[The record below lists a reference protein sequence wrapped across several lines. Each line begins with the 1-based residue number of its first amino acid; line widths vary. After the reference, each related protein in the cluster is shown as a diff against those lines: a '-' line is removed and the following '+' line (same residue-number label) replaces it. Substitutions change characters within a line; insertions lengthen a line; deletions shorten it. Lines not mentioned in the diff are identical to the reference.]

1 MAKKD
6 HGMTTQAEF
15 DNHSNQLNPN
25 HPEYQKVHPESQESG
40 GDASKDDN
48 GSDSSHEDD
57 PKK

>member
-6 HGMTTQAEF
+6 HKMTTQEEF

-25 HPEYQKVHPESQESG
+25 HLEYQKVHPESKKSG
-40 GDASKDDN
+40 TNASKGRN
-48 GSDSSHEDD
+48 NSGHKGN

>member
-6 HGMTTQAEF
+6 HGMTTQEEF

-25 HPEYQKVHPESQESG
+25 HPEYQKVHPESKKSG
-40 GDASKDDN
+40 TNASK
-48 GSDSSHEDD
+48 GSNNSGHKGN